1 MCWTHFNRVFL
12 AFPWTLVATLRLLG
26 GLAVSVLTML
36 STEEALLDRDCSW
49 GRLLVSSSIWKYRIM
64 VHISPRTIDGR
75 PSAISVALMLT
86 NLIFLPSRNLSAVPM
101 LATA

>member
-1 MCWTHFNRVFL
+1 MITGLQVKQTVGTYLPAVCWTHFNRVFL

-49 GRLLVSSSIWKYRIM
+49 GRLLVSSSIC
-64 VHISPRTIDGR
+64 VCEQESLNGE
-75 PSAISVALMLT
+75 
-86 NLIFLPSRNLSAVPM
+86 
-101 LATA
+101 